1 MPAFAPAWRGRL
13 LTLLHALSPPAAGS
27 SPPVFILGFVS
38 HLLLQL
44 DVKMSV
50 FPSPSLLFLSPQP
63 SPLALMPF
71 PTPFLPLSKH
81 RV

>member
-13 LTLLHALSPPAAGS
+13 LTLLHALSPSAAGS
-27 SPPVFILGFVS
+27 SPPLFILGFVS
-38 HLLLQL
+38 YLLLQL
-44 DVKMSV
+44 EVKISG
-50 FPSPSLLFLSPQP
+50 FSSPSLLFLSPQP

-71 PTPFLPLSKH
+71 PTPFLPLFKH